1 MKTTVNIKRSVQDF
15 TVNRVRATVNLL
27 VENSYK
33 EEKDWLTT
41 KPFAFKI
48 FVKQKAKKGY
58 GFIRYGFIV
67 RDQFQI
73 LAEEHTKD
81 QMKYSA
87 KRVKV

>member
-15 TVNRVRATVNLL
+15 TVNRVRATVSLL

-41 KPFAFKI
+41 KPFSFK
-48 FVKQKAKKGY
+48 
-58 GFIRYGFIV
+58 IRYGFIV

-73 LAEEHTKD
+73 LAEKYTKD